1 MIINQ
6 LITFAIEK
14 RWLVLVLTLLL
25 AAFGAYK
32 TTQLP
37 IDAVPDITN
46 IQVQINSSA
55 PGYSPLEAEQ
65 RISYSIENAMAG
77 IPKLDYTRSLS
88 RYGLSQVTVIFEEG
102 TDIYWARQQIS
113 ERLQSIQG
121 ELPAN
126 IEPKLGPVASG
137 LGEIFTYAVQAKPD
151 AVTDSGKPYSA
162 EDLRTIQDWI
172 IRPQLVKVKGITE
185 INSIGGYAREYQVA
199 PIPGKLFAYKVTLED
214 LVTTL
219 EKNNQNSGAGYIERN
234 GEQWLIRSPGQL
246 NNLEEIAQLVVTRRD
261 DAPVRIKDLATVQ
274 YGKELRTG
282 SATFEGE
289 ETVLGTAFMLLGENS
304 RTVSKAV
311 AKKLN
316 EINDFLPPGIQAV
329 PLYDRTTLVDKT
341 IDTVRTNLFE
351 GAVLV
356 IAVLFALLGNIRAAF
371 IVALVIP
378 LSMLFA
384 ITGMAMNRVSGN
396 LMSLGAID
404 FGIIVDGAVIVV
416 ENALRRLGI
425 SQKKH
430 GRLLTLQE
438 RLLEVTESTK
448 EVFSP
453 AVFGMLIIMLVY
465 LPIFALSGIEG
476 KMFHPMAFTVVAALF
491 GALIFSITF
500 VPAAIAILVKGKVS
514 EEENWVMKKAR
525 QVYQPLLK
533 IALKHSLFVFIAAG
547 LLLAASAYQS
557 TRMGSEFLPQ
567 LDEHDIALHAMRIP
581 GTGIAQAT
589 EMQLLL
595 EKRIMQI
602 PEIKQ
607 VFSKIG
613 TAEIASDPMPPNVAD
628 TFLILK
634 ETTDWPNPNKP
645 KQQLV
650 DEIRSAIEELPG
662 NNYEL
667 TQPIEMRFNELISG
681 VRADVALRI
690 YGDDLNT
697 LAEIGSNVS
706 QLLAKI
712 SGGADVRMEQADGL
726 PMISVEPQRDH
737 LALLGLSVA
746 DVQDTLRSAIS
757 GIETGLIYEGDRRFK
772 LLVRMDESLSK
783 DPEALAQIPVAIPNP
798 SPFLA
803 IDKDDESELLFVPL
817 GEVAHIVEIEGPNQI
832 NRRSGKRN
840 IVVSANVEGR
850 DLGSFI
856 SETQALMRNE
866 LKLPAGYWLEYGG
879 TFEQLESAS
888 QRLSIVVPITL
899 LLILGLLYSAFGS
912 IRDTLIIFTGVPLAL
927 TGGIIAL
934 TLRDMP
940 LSISAGVG
948 FIALSGV
955 AVLNGVVMLS
965 FIKEL
970 RDSGLELTKA
980 VWQGASQRLR
990 PVLMTALV
998 ASLGFVPMAFNTGTG
1013 AEVQRPLA
1021 TVVIGG
1027 IVSSTLLT
1035 LVVLP
1040 ALYQWVHSRF
1050 NHKSLC

>member
-1 MIINQ
+1 MINH
-6 LITFAIEK
+6 LIAFAIER
-14 RWLVLVLTLLL
+14 RWLVMAMTLLL
-25 AAFGAYK
+25 AALGIYK

-46 IQVQINSSA
+46 VQVQINSSA

-113 ERLQSIQG
+113 ERLQGIQG
-121 ELPAN
+121 ELPAG
-126 IEPKLGPVASG
+126 IEPRLGPVASG
-137 LGEIFTYAVQAKPD
+137 LGEIFTYAVQAEVD
-151 AVTDSGKPYSA
+151 AVTDEGKPYSA

-172 IRPQLVKVKGITE
+172 IRPQLVKVPGITE
-185 INSIGGYAREYQVA
+185 INSMGGYAREYQVA
-199 PIPGKLFAYKVTLED
+199 PIPGKLFAYKVTMNE
-214 LVTTL
+214 LVETL
-219 EKNNQNSGAGYIERN
+219 RKNNQNSGAGYIERN

-261 DAPVRIKDLATVQ
+261 DAPVRIKDLAEVK

-282 SATFEGE
+282 SATFSGE

-311 AKKLN
+311 AKKLI
-316 EINDFLPPGIQAV
+316 EINDFLPPGINAV

-341 IDTVRTNLFE
+341 IVTVRTNLFE

-356 IAVLFALLGNIRAAF
+356 IAILFALLGNIRAAL

-416 ENALRRLGI
+416 ENALRRLGLA
-425 SQKKH
+425 QKKY

-448 EVFSP
+448 EVFRP

-465 LPIFALSGIEG
+465 LPIFALAGVEG

-491 GALIFSITF
+491 GALLFSITF

-514 EEENWVMKKAR
+514 EEENIVMAKAR
-525 QVYQPLLK
+525 RLYQPMLK
-533 IALKHSLFVFIAAG
+533 AALNNSPIVFIAAII
-547 LLLAASAYQS
+547 LVCATAYQS
-557 TRMGSEFLPQ
+557 TRLGSEFLPQ

-581 GTGIAQAT
+581 GTGIEQAT

-595 EKRIMQI
+595 ERRIMEF
-602 PEIKQ
+602 PEVKH

-613 TAEIASDPMPPNVAD
+613 TAEIATDPMPPNVAD

-634 ETTDWPNPNKP
+634 PVKDWPNPDKP

-650 DEIRSAIEELPG
+650 DQIRSAIEEIPG

-690 YGDDLNT
+690 YGDDLET
-697 LAEIGSNVS
+697 LAKIGGQVS
-706 QLLAKI
+706 QLLAKVA
-712 SGGADVRMEQADGL
+712 GGQDVRMEQAKGL
-726 PMISVEPQRDH
+726 PMISVIPQRDH

-746 DVQDTLRSAIS
+746 DVQETLRSAVS

-772 LLVRMDESLSK
+772 LLVRMDESLSR
-783 DPEALAQIPVAIPNP
+783 DPKVLAQIPVAIPYP
-798 SPFLA
+798 RSP
-803 IDKDDESELLFVPL
+803 DDEKSELDYVPL
-817 GEVAHIVEIEGPNQI
+817 GEIADIVEIQGPNQI

-840 IVVSANVEGR
+840 IVVSANVEDR

-856 SETQALMRNE
+856 AETQALMRDE

-899 LLILGLLYSAFGS
+899 ILIIGLLYSAFSS
-912 IRDTLIIFTGVPLAL
+912 IRDSLIIFTGVPLAL

-970 RDSGLELTKA
+970 RESGLELSKA

-1027 IVSSTLLT
+1027 IISSTLLT

-1040 ALYQWVHSRF
+1040 ALYQWVHQRKIK
-1050 NHKSLC
+1050 HSL

>member
-1 MIINQ
+1 MIINH
-6 LITFAIEK
+6 LITFAIER
-14 RWLVLVLTLLL
+14 RWLVLAATLLIAGL
-25 AAFGAYK
+25 GIYK

-46 IQVQINSSA
+46 VQVQINSSA

-65 RISYSIENAMAG
+65 RISYTVENAMAG
-77 IPKLDYTRSLS
+77 IPKLDYTRSIS

-113 ERLQSIQG
+113 ERIQGIQG
-121 ELPAN
+121 ELPAGV
-126 IEPKLGPVASG
+126 EPRLGPVASG
-137 LGEIFTYAVQAKPD
+137 LGEIFTYAIQAEDD
-151 AVTDSGKPYSA
+151 AVTDEGNPYSA

-172 IRPQLVKVKGITE
+172 IRPQLVKVPGITE
-185 INSIGGYAREYQVA
+185 INSIGGFAREYQVA
-199 PIPGKLFAYKVTLED
+199 PIPGKLFAYKVTVAD
-214 LVTTL
+214 IVSTL
-219 EKNNQNSGAGYIERN
+219 KNNNQNSGAGYIERN

-246 NNLEEIAQLVVTRRD
+246 NNLDDIAQLVVTRRD
-261 DAPVRIKDLATVQ
+261 DAPVRIKDLAIVK

-282 SATFEGE
+282 SATFDGE

-311 AKKLN
+311 AKKLT
-316 EINDFLPPGIQAV
+316 EINDFLPPGINAV

-341 IDTVRTNLFE
+341 IETVRTNLFE

-416 ENALRRLGI
+416 ENALRRLGLA
-425 SQKKH
+425 QKKY
-430 GRLLTLQE
+430 GRLLNLQE
-438 RLLEVTESTK
+438 RLIEVTESTK
-448 EVFSP
+448 EVFRP

-465 LPIFALSGIEG
+465 LPIFALTGVEG
-476 KMFHPMAFTVVAALF
+476 KMFHPMAFTVVAALL

-500 VPAAIAILVKGKVS
+500 VPAAVAIFVKGKVS
-514 EEENWVMKKAR
+514 EEENFVMTKAR
-525 QVYQPLLK
+525 NIYQPLLK
-533 IALKHSLFVFIAAG
+533 LALNNSPVVFIAAII
-547 LLLAASAYQS
+547 LVSATAYQS
-557 TRMGSEFLPQ
+557 TRLGSEFLPQ

-581 GTGIAQAT
+581 GTGIEQAT

-595 EKRIMQI
+595 ERRIAEF
-602 PEIKQ
+602 PEVQQ

-613 TAEIASDPMPPNVAD
+613 TAEIANDPMPPNVAD

-634 ETTDWPNPNKP
+634 PIKDWPNPNKP

-650 DEIRSAIEELPG
+650 NEIRLGIEEIPG

-690 YGDDLNT
+690 YGDDLET
-697 LAEIGSNVS
+697 LAKVGAKAA

-712 SGGADVRMEQADGL
+712 SGGQDVRMEQAKGL

-737 LALLGLSVA
+737 LALLGLTIS
-746 DVQDTLRSAIS
+746 DVQETLRSAVS

-783 DPEALAQIPVAIPNP
+783 DPKALAQIPVAIPNLSNP
-798 SPFLA
+798 NEE
-803 IDKDDESELLFVPL
+803 ESELVYVPL
-817 GEVAHIVEIEGPNQI
+817 GEIADILEIEGPNQI

-856 SETQALMRNE
+856 AETQDLMRNE
-866 LKLPAGYWLEYGG
+866 LDLPAGYWLEYGG

-899 LLILGLLYSAFGS
+899 ILIIGLLYGAFS
-912 IRDTLIIFTGVPLAL
+912 SMRDTLIIFTGVPLAL

-970 RDSGLELTKA
+970 RESGLELSKA
-980 VWQGASQRLR
+980 VWEGASQRLR

-1027 IVSSTLLT
+1027 IISSTLLT

-1040 ALYQWVHSRF
+1040 TLYKWVHTHFKR
-1050 NHKSLC
+1050 

>member
-1 MIINQ
+1 M
-6 LITFAIEK
+6 
-14 RWLVLVLTLLL
+14 VLTLLL
-25 AAFGAYK
+25 AALGIYK

-65 RISYSIENAMAG
+65 RISYTVENAMAG

-113 ERLQSIQG
+113 ERLQGIQG
-121 ELPAN
+121 ELPTG

-137 LGEIFTYAVQAKPD
+137 LGEIFTYAVQAEVD
-151 AVTDSGKPYSA
+151 AVTDAGQPYSA

-172 IRPQLVKVKGITE
+172 IRPQLVKVPGITE
-185 INSIGGYAREYQVA
+185 INSMGGYAREYQVA
-199 PIPGKLFAYKVTLED
+199 PIPGKLFAYKVTMNE
-214 LVTTL
+214 LVETL
-219 EKNNQNSGAGYIERN
+219 KNNNQNSGAGYIERN

-261 DAPVRIKDLATVQ
+261 DAPVRIKDLAEVK

-282 SATFEGE
+282 SATFGGE

-311 AKKLN
+311 AKKLI
-316 EINDFLPPGIQAV
+316 EINDFLPPGIQAIPV
-329 PLYDRTTLVDKT
+329 YDRTTLVDKT

-356 IAVLFALLGNIRAAF
+356 IAVLFALLGNIRAAL

-416 ENALRRLGI
+416 ENALRRLGLA
-425 SQKKH
+425 QKKY
-430 GRLLTLQE
+430 GRLLTVQE
-438 RLLEVTESTK
+438 RLLEVTASTK
-448 EVFSP
+448 EVFRP

-465 LPIFALSGIEG
+465 LPIFALAGVEG

-500 VPAAIAILVKGKVS
+500 VPAAVAILVKGKVS
-514 EEENWVMKKAR
+514 EEENIVMAKAR
-525 QVYQPLLK
+525 RLYQPLLK
-533 IALKHSLFVFIAAG
+533 TALNNSPIVFIAAII
-547 LLLAASAYQS
+547 LLSATAYQS
-557 TRMGSEFLPQ
+557 TRLGSEFLPQ

-581 GTGIAQAT
+581 GTGIEQAT
-589 EMQLLL
+589 AMQLLL
-595 EKRIMQI
+595 EKRIMEF
-602 PEIKQ
+602 PEVKH

-613 TAEIASDPMPPNVAD
+613 TAEIATDPMPPNVAD

-634 ETTDWPNPNKP
+634 PIKDWPNPEKT

-650 DEIRSAIEELPG
+650 DQIRHAIEEIPG

-697 LAEIGSNVS
+697 LTEIGGQVS
-706 QLLAKI
+706 QLLAQV
-712 SGGADVRMEQADGL
+712 SGGQDVRMEQAKGL
-726 PMISVEPQRDH
+726 PMISVIPQRDH
-737 LALLGLSVA
+737 LALLGLSVT
-746 DVQDTLRSAIS
+746 DVQETLRSAVS

-783 DPEALAQIPVAIPNP
+783 DPKALAQIPVAIPYP
-798 SPFLA
+798 RSP
-803 IDKDDESELLFVPL
+803 DDEKSELDYVPL
-817 GEVAHIVEIEGPNQI
+817 GEIADIVEIQGPNQI

-840 IVVSANVEGR
+840 IVVSANVEDR

-856 SETQALMRNE
+856 AETQELMRNE

-899 LLILGLLYSAFGS
+899 LLILGLLYSAFS
-912 IRDTLIIFTGVPLAL
+912 SMRDTLIIFTGVPLAL

-970 RDSGLELTKA
+970 RESGLELAQA

-1027 IVSSTLLT
+1027 IISSTLLT
-1035 LVVLP
+1035 LIVLP
-1040 ALYQWVHSRF
+1040 TLYQWVHSRF
-1050 NHKSLC
+1050 KGLNR

>member
-1 MIINQ
+1 MIINH
-6 LITFAIEK
+6 LITFAIER
-14 RWLVLVLTLLL
+14 RWLVLAATLLIAGL
-25 AAFGAYK
+25 GIYK

-46 IQVQINSSA
+46 VQVQINSSA

-65 RISYSIENAMAG
+65 RISYTVENAMAG
-77 IPKLDYTRSLS
+77 IPKLDYTRSIS

-113 ERLQSIQG
+113 ERIQGIQG
-121 ELPAN
+121 ELPAGV
-126 IEPKLGPVASG
+126 EPRLGPVASG
-137 LGEIFTYAVQAKPD
+137 LGEIFTYAIQAEDD
-151 AVTDSGKPYSA
+151 AVTDEGNPYSA

-172 IRPQLVKVKGITE
+172 IRPQLVKVPGITE
-185 INSIGGYAREYQVA
+185 INSIGGFAREYQVA
-199 PIPGKLFAYKVTLED
+199 PIPGKLFAYKVTVAD
-214 LVTTL
+214 IVSTL
-219 EKNNQNSGAGYIERN
+219 KNNNQNSGAGYIERN

-246 NNLEEIAQLVVTRRD
+246 NNLDDIAQLVVTRRD
-261 DAPVRIKDLATVQ
+261 DAPVRIKDLAIVK

-282 SATFEGE
+282 SATFDGE

-311 AKKLN
+311 AKKLT
-316 EINDFLPPGIQAV
+316 EINDFLPPGINAV

-341 IDTVRTNLFE
+341 IETVRTNLFE

-416 ENALRRLGI
+416 ENALRRLGLA
-425 SQKKH
+425 QKKY
-430 GRLLTLQE
+430 GRLLNLQE
-438 RLLEVTESTK
+438 RLIEVTESTK
-448 EVFSP
+448 EVFRP

-465 LPIFALSGIEG
+465 LPIFALTGVEG
-476 KMFHPMAFTVVAALF
+476 KMFHPMAFTVVAALL

-500 VPAAIAILVKGKVS
+500 VPAAVAIFVKGKVS
-514 EEENWVMKKAR
+514 EEENFVMTKAR
-525 QVYQPLLK
+525 NIYQPLLK
-533 IALKHSLFVFIAAG
+533 LALNNSPIVFIAAII
-547 LLLAASAYQS
+547 LVSATAYQS
-557 TRMGSEFLPQ
+557 TRLGSEFLPQ

-581 GTGIAQAT
+581 GTGIEQAT

-595 EKRIMQI
+595 ERRIAEF
-602 PEIKQ
+602 PEVQQ

-613 TAEIASDPMPPNVAD
+613 TAEIANDPMPPNVAD

-634 ETTDWPNPNKP
+634 PIKDWPNPNKP

-650 DEIRSAIEELPG
+650 NEIRLGIEEIPG

-690 YGDDLNT
+690 YGDDLET
-697 LAEIGSNVS
+697 LAKVGAKAA

-712 SGGADVRMEQADGL
+712 SGGQDVRMEQAKGL

-737 LALLGLSVA
+737 LALLGLTIS
-746 DVQDTLRSAIS
+746 DVQETLRSAVS

-783 DPEALAQIPVAIPNP
+783 DPKALAQIPVAIPNLSNP
-798 SPFLA
+798 NEE
-803 IDKDDESELLFVPL
+803 ESELVYVPL
-817 GEVAHIVEIEGPNQI
+817 GEIADILEIEGPNQI

-856 SETQALMRNE
+856 AETQDLMRNE
-866 LKLPAGYWLEYGG
+866 LDLPAGYWLEYGG

-899 LLILGLLYSAFGS
+899 ILIIGLLYGAFS
-912 IRDTLIIFTGVPLAL
+912 SMRDTLIIFTGVPLAL

-970 RDSGLELTKA
+970 RESGLELSKA
-980 VWQGASQRLR
+980 VWEGASQRLR

-1027 IVSSTLLT
+1027 IISSTLLT

-1040 ALYQWVHSRF
+1040 TLYKWVHTHFKR
-1050 NHKSLC
+1050 

>member
-1 MIINQ
+1 
-6 LITFAIEK
+6 
-14 RWLVLVLTLLL
+14 
-25 AAFGAYK
+25 
-32 TTQLP
+32 
-37 IDAVPDITN
+37 
-46 IQVQINSSA
+46 
-55 PGYSPLEAEQ
+55 
-65 RISYSIENAMAG
+65 
-77 IPKLDYTRSLS
+77 
-88 RYGLSQVTVIFEEG
+88 
-102 TDIYWARQQIS
+102 
-113 ERLQSIQG
+113 
-121 ELPAN
+121 
-126 IEPKLGPVASG
+126 
-137 LGEIFTYAVQAKPD
+137 
-151 AVTDSGKPYSA
+151 
-162 EDLRTIQDWI
+162 
-172 IRPQLVKVKGITE
+172 
-185 INSIGGYAREYQVA
+185 
-199 PIPGKLFAYKVTLED
+199 
-214 LVTTL
+214 
-219 EKNNQNSGAGYIERN
+219 
-234 GEQWLIRSPGQL
+234 
-246 NNLEEIAQLVVTRRD
+246 
-261 DAPVRIKDLATVQ
+261 
-274 YGKELRTG
+274 
-282 SATFEGE
+282 
-289 ETVLGTAFMLLGENS
+289 MLLCEKS
-304 RTVSKAV
+304 RTVSKDV
-311 AKKLN
+311 AKKLT
-316 EINDFLPPGIQAV
+316 EINDFLPPGINAV

-404 FGIIVDGAVIVV
+404 FGIIIDGAVIVV
-416 ENALRRLGI
+416 ENALRRLGLA
-425 SQKKH
+425 QKKY
-430 GRLLTLQE
+430 GRLLSLQE
-438 RLLEVTESTK
+438 RLIEVTESTK
-448 EVFSP
+448 EVFRP

-465 LPIFALSGIEG
+465 LPIFALTGVEG
-476 KMFHPMAFTVVAALF
+476 KMFHPMAFTVVAALL

-500 VPAAIAILVKGKVS
+500 VPAAVAIFVKGKVS
-514 EEENWVMKKAR
+514 EEENFVMAKAR
-525 QVYQPLLK
+525 SIYQPILK
-533 IALKHSLFVFIAAG
+533 LALNNSPIVFIAAII
-547 LLLAASAYQS
+547 LVSATAYQS
-557 TRMGSEFLPQ
+557 TRLGSEFLPQ

-581 GTGIAQAT
+581 GTGIEQAT

-595 EKRIMQI
+595 ERRIAEF
-602 PEIKQ
+602 PEVQQ

-613 TAEIASDPMPPNVAD
+613 TAEIANDPMPPNVAD

-634 ETTDWPNPNKP
+634 PTDEWPNPDKP

-650 DEIRSAIEELPG
+650 NEIRLGIEEIPG

-690 YGDDLNT
+690 YGDDLET
-697 LAEIGSNVS
+697 LAQVGAKAA
-706 QLLAKI
+706 QLLAKV
-712 SGGADVRMEQADGL
+712 SGGQDVRMEQAKGL

-737 LALLGLSVA
+737 LALLGLTVA
-746 DVQDTLRSAIS
+746 DVQETLRSAVS

-783 DPEALAQIPVAIPNP
+783 DPKALAQIPVAIPQP
-798 SPFLA
+798 TSS
-803 IDKDDESELLFVPL
+803 DEEESELVYVPL
-817 GEVAHIVEIEGPNQI
+817 GEIADILEIEGPNQI

-856 SETQALMRNE
+856 AETQDLMRNE
-866 LKLPAGYWLEYGG
+866 LDLPAGYWLEYGG

-899 LLILGLLYSAFGS
+899 ILIIGLLYGAFS
-912 IRDTLIIFTGVPLAL
+912 SMRDTLIIFTGVPLAL

-970 RDSGLELTKA
+970 RESGLELSKA

-1027 IVSSTLLT
+1027 IISSTLLT

-1040 ALYQWVHSRF
+1040 TLYKWVHTHFKGR
-1050 NHKSLC
+1050 NN